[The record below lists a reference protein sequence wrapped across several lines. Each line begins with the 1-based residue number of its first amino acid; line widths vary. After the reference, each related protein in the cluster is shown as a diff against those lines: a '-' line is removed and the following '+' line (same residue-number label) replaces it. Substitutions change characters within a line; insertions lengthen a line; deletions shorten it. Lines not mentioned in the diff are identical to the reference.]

1 MLLIR
6 LDENRVLFALTP
18 YGGPPGARVVDRFG
32 RETRFELR
40 GRSAYFRQ
48 APDGTLLL
56 SHEAGV
62 AVVDPVAGFAM
73 RELAE
78 VSLSDPRTTWEV
90 SFFDKLVDVER
101 GCFARFELDDEALQ
115 DDPETGPTDA
125 ILLPDRQTV
134 AVTIHRT
141 PHLAMYRPLERS
153 TTLVPIEG
161 VSGGGA
167 GDAVVRG
174 MDLWFSGYHTLHRLN
189 LDTMALQSSEV
200 LQPPHFDAELR
211 MDSQRFTG
219 SPHYSDGLSA
229 WLVPRPYSGDILV
242 VSEITLAPTGVIR
255 TGGRPHDV
263 AEFSDGTLLVLD
275 HPFDVVRLAHI
286 ADAAELG

>member
-1 MLLIR
+1 M
-6 LDENRVLFALTP
+6 
-18 YGGPPGARVVDRFG
+18 
-32 RETRFELR
+32 
-40 GRSAYFRQ
+40 
-48 APDGTLLL
+48 
-56 SHEAGV
+56 
-62 AVVDPVAGFAM
+62 VDPDAGFAM

-78 VSLSDPRTTWEV
+78 VALSDPRTTWEV
-90 SFFDKLVDVER
+90 SLFDKLVDVER

-115 DDPETGPTDA
+115 HDPETGPTDA
-125 ILLPDRQTV
+125 ILLPDRRTV

-141 PHLAMYRPLERS
+141 PHIAMYRPLERT

-167 GDAVVRG
+167 SNALVRG

-189 LDTMALQSSEV
+189 LETMELRSSEV
-200 LQPPHFDAELR
+200 LQPPHWDAELR

-219 SPHYSDGLSA
+219 EPHYSEGMSA

-242 VSEITLAPTGVIR
+242 VSEITLAPTMIIR
-255 TGGRPHDV
+255 TDGRPHSL
-263 AEFSDGTLLVLD
+263 AEFSDGALLILD

-286 ADAAELG
+286 ADAVELG